1 MKDAE
6 IILVQIHVFV
16 NDLMIVI
23 SFHPIFIKF
32 KFTNPHQ

>member
-6 IILVQIHVFV
+6 IILVQIFV